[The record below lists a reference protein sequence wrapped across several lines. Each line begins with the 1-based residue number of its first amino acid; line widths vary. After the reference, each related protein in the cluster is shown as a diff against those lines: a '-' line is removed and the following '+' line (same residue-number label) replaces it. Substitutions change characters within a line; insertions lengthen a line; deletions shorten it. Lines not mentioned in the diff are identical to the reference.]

1 MLQPANRLTLIDA
14 MRPPAGFGFES
25 AMAVTY
31 TMNLS
36 SLLAVPAVL
45 TLSGDADS
53 AGEASNVLEP
63 VELIHALRSHADKLT
78 VFSQVGEIALPP
90 SRRIFAFLEQAVVP
104 VTAPRG
110 GIVHPKVWVLR
121 YQATEP
127 ASGQEPEHRLRV
139 LVSSRNLTFD
149 TSWDTVIRLDEAA
162 GPAGAE
168 SSAGASL
175 GPIGDLFEDLLDRRS
190 TSPTPVGVKLDRT
203 EAAAGERT
211 VDDRHRQRVLSLAST
226 LREARFQLPE
236 GVSDLRVHVLG
247 SSRPDAA
254 RPGDGGGDPRS
265 PLPRDADKSLII
277 SPFLSDDFFTSVHP
291 YHIDELVSRPESLDD
306 LKSSACGLPCLPSEP
321 GCPQPESLARVGKV
335 QAFNDFGA
343 TVSDADTE
351 TDDGR
356 RTVGDPGQPLHG
368 LHAKVFAFEKDGRA
382 RLFLGSANATGPA
395 FRNNVEVLVELVG
408 STDDLGIDRLCEG
421 NEDEPGLSDLFYTYR
436 RACQPTET
444 NGGPSL
450 DDLRRQIAELR
461 IAGLVKPQPHPEGV
475 GSRDDDS
482 SETWSVT
489 YRSSGEL
496 PKREGVEIR
505 CWPLAAAGHRQLVAG
520 DEALDARFET
530 SLESI
535 SGFLAFELV
544 AIASDGAGG
553 DVSSFVVPVPL
564 EGLPERRDRALMRR
578 LVGNPERFLHYLL
591 SLLAEDSE
599 ASNLAA
605 LIERIDR
612 DSPADSG
619 GGVSLPVLEKLLHTM
634 RRDPAK
640 LAGLHP
646 LVSDLAADDAL
657 PEGFAELWAMIHD
670 VAGTAAEAR

>member
-31 TMNLS
+31 TMNLG

-45 TLSGDADS
+45 ALSGGADS
-53 AGEASNVLEP
+53 ADEAGDAFEP
-63 VELIHALRSHADKLT
+63 VELVHALRSHADKLT
-78 VFSQVGEIALPP
+78 VFSQAGEIALPP
-90 SRRIFAFLEQAVVP
+90 SRRIFAFLEQAVVS
-104 VTAPRG
+104 VTAPG

-121 YQATEP
+121 YEAAEAP
-127 ASGQEPEHRLRV
+127 EPERRLRV

-168 SSAGASL
+168 GSAGASL
-175 GPIGDLFEDLLDRRS
+175 APIGDLFEDLLDRRS
-190 TSPTPVGVKLDRT
+190 TGPTPVGVELDRT
-203 EAAAGERT
+203 EATAGGRT

-226 LREARFQLPE
+226 LREATFQLPE

-247 SSRPDAA
+247 SSRPDAT
-254 RPGDGGGDPRS
+254 RPGGGGRRS
-265 PLPRDADKSLII
+265 PLPRNADKSLII

-291 YHIDELVSRPESLDD
+291 YHIDELVSRPESLDG
-306 LKSSACGLPCLPSEP
+306 LKSGACGLPCPPSEP
-321 GCPQPESLARVGKV
+321 GCPQPESLARVRKV
-335 QAFNDFGA
+335 QAFDDFGA
-343 TVSDADTE
+343 TVSDTDIE

-356 RTVGDPGQPLHG
+356 RTVGDPGQPLRG

-395 FRNNVEVLVELVG
+395 FRNNVEVLVELIG
-408 STDDLGIDRLCEG
+408 STDDLGIDSLCEG

-461 IAGLVKPQPHPEGV
+461 ITGLVEPQPHPDDV
-475 GSRDDDS
+475 GSRADDS

-505 CWPLAAAGHRQLVAG
+505 CWPLAAGGHRQPVTG

-535 SGFLAFELV
+535 SGFLAFELITV
-544 AIASDGAGG
+544 TRDDADS

-578 LVGNPERFLHYLL
+578 LVGNSERFLHYLL

-599 ASNLAA
+599 ASDLAA
-605 LIERIDR
+605 LIERIDG
-612 DSPADSG
+612 DSPADG
-619 GGVSLPVLEKLLHTM
+619 GGPMSLPVLERLLRTM
-634 RRDPAK
+634 RKDPGK

-657 PEGFAELWAMIHD
+657 PEGFAELWEMIHQ
-670 VAGTAAEAR
+670 VATAGRADQ